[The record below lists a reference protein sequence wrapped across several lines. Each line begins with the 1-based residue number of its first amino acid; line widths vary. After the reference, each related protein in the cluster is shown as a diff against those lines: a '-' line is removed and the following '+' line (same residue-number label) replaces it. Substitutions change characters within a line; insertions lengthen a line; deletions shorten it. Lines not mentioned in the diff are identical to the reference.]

1 MKMVVI
7 EAVNAPESA
16 ARINLYVLKI
26 QEYIIVSGS
35 VCVCVCALGKAAD
48 LW

>member
-35 VCVCVCALGKAAD
+35 VCVCALGKAAD
-48 LW
+48 LR

>member
-35 VCVCVCALGKAAD
+35 GSVCVCVRFMKSC
-48 LW
+48 